1 MDNNK
6 KNLMLMVPMLHQGG
20 FERVCIKTARLMQD
34 YYNVYILIFSSKDIN
49 FDITG
54 LEVID
59 IDVPAKK
66 GVVNK
71 VINVFK
77 RVRKTRKIKKDLK
90 IDICYS
96 FGGSANYVNTL
107 SKGKERVLTGLR
119 CQTDMENPK
128 QVRLFCSRSTQV
140 LSCSREIV
148 RQLKA
153 DFDYDRSTYIYNPLD
168 VEDVQRKGAEPIDDF
183 PFGPQGRS
191 QGTKTDDGKNE
202 PMTPSPG
209 TKIKVIADM
218 ARNDYIKGIWHLVKA
233 VAIVAKSHPEV
244 RLVVLGAGNWDKY
257 RQLAKDLGIEDKVAF
272 PGLRKNPFPY
282 VAAADLYVCSSNHEG
297 FPNAVLEAMALHKS
311 VISADCKTGPR
322 EILLSDDEYNKL
334 IEEIPDGS
342 SPKEPIQGSFGIL
355 VPDMD
360 ENENFDPNV
369 VTEGEKMLAKE
380 IARMLD
386 DEELMQSYADKAYE
400 RALFYTPE
408 KYAGSIHEILK
419 RYE

>member
-1 MDNNK
+1 
-6 KNLMLMVPMLHQGG
+6 MLMVPMLHQGG

-34 YYNVYILIFSSKDIN
+34 YYNVYILIFSSRDIN

-66 GVVNK
+66 GIVNK

-168 VEDVQRKGAEPIDDF
+168 VSDVQKKGAEPIDDF
-183 PFGPQGRS
+183 PFGPRGKTQGS
-191 QGTKTDDGKNE
+191 KTGDDGQNE
-202 PMTPSPG
+202 HVPPSSG
-209 TKIKVIADM
+209 DKIKVIADM

-233 VAIVAKSHPEV
+233 VAIVAKAHPEV

-257 RQLAKDLGIEDKVAF
+257 RKLAKDLGIEDKVAF

-297 FPNAVLEAMALHKS
+297 FPNAVLEAMALHKP

-322 EILLSDDEYNKL
+322 EILLSDEEYNRL
-334 IEEIPDGS
+334 ITEIPDGS
-342 SPKEPIQGSFGIL
+342 SPKEPIRGSFGIL

-360 ENENFDPNV
+360 ENENFDPDV
-369 VTEGEKMLAKE
+369 VTEGERMLAKE
-380 IARMLD
+380 ISRMLD